1 MAPRLLST
9 AFLTL
14 VLTACSSSAPTG
26 PGGPAI
32 PVAANYEGVWTIT
45 YTVAECGG
53 FRQCVHYR
61 GDSRTI
67 HLHVTPVAGGYEGV
81 VQLESHV
88 QVSVTGSVGTDG
100 RLTLQG
106 IRRAALADDYEIE
119 IESLTLPANGA
130 PDVGQPG
137 AIGFATRGRANS
149 WINGNALT
157 TGPITVAEFTAPLGG
172 AMFSGK
178 WTGNFPGNN
187 CVAQGWTHCYPFWDD
202 TTYPLTFELSQAG
215 GSVSGTVK
223 MSGSTIPV
231 SGVVAGDTVTFAGT
245 SSPASSG
252 VDVTYRVETDGVR
265 LDKVGRLT
273 GTLRLVA
280 TWAWHDGR
288 GTWTVSYPAI
298 PLHSVARS
306 LR

>member
-1 MAPRLLST
+1 MAMRLIVT
-9 AFLTL
+9 A
-14 VLTACSSSAPTG
+14 VLAVSMTACSSSTPTAPAG
-26 PGGPAI
+26 PVT
-32 PVAANYEGVWTIT
+32 PVSATYEGVWTIT

-67 HLHVTPVAGGYEGV
+67 YLHVTPVAGGYEGV
-81 VQLESHV
+81 VQLEPYV
-88 QVSVTGSVGTDG
+88 QVSVNGSIGTDG
-100 RLTLQG
+100 RLTLKG

-119 IESLTLPANGA
+119 IESLTLPAIGA
-130 PDVGQPG
+130 PGAGQPG
-137 AIGFATRGRANS
+137 AIRFATRGRGNS

-157 TGPITVAEFTAPLGG
+157 TGPITAAELTAPLGG
-172 AMFSGK
+172 RMFSGK

-202 TTYPLTFELSQAG
+202 TTYGLTLELAQAG
-215 GSVSGTVK
+215 STVSGAVKMSGTSIPVSGTV
-223 MSGSTIPV
+223 
-231 SGVVAGDTVTFAGT
+231 AGDIVTFAGT
-245 SSPASSG
+245 ASPASSG
-252 VDVTYRVETDGVR
+252 VTTTYRVETDGVQ

-273 GTLRLVA
+273 GSLRLVA
-280 TWAWHDGR
+280 TWEWKDGR

-306 LR
+306 LP